1 MFKIKKLPK
10 KITLLILELQQLFDD
25 CQWMHFQSLLVSL
38 LITPFKPTLCGMA
51 KVLGFGTH
59 RSKHNTFIINSS
71 KVICKALQYY
81 AYMILSLLKKNGE
94 PIYFIFDDTTNK
106 KTGKHID
113 GAFKYYNYLSK
124 TYIKGHQIVCSIIS
138 YRGLTI
144 PYGFDVYIPKDQCLK
159 LGITFRKKT
168 QIALEQLKSF
178 EADSNQRVYVLA
190 DTYYATEPIINYCRM
205 KKQHFVST
213 LKFNRVFRVNRHQ
226 TNVSK
231 YLKNTIKGFRTSK
244 KIKLGKIN
252 YRVES
257 RKAELKTGGAVKLV
271 FTKHPTHRTAM
282 VLVTTGTALPVYE
295 IMQAY
300 RIRWNIEVFFKMSK
314 QNLGFNGYHSR
325 DIGAIKS
332 RIALSMLS
340 YNLLTHAFIN
350 DVRAKGKSLTKKNIS
365 KFSITEMLAE
375 LRYQINIDNIEQYI
389 DELPTKSKN
398 KIKKEFKSL
407 LIKAA

>member
-1 MFKIKKLPK
+1 MFKIKRLPK
-10 KITLLILELQQLFDD
+10 KITSLLLELQFLFDD

-38 LITPFKPTLCGMA
+38 LLTPFRPTLCGMA

-59 RSKHNTFIINSS
+59 RSKHNAFIINSS
-71 KVICKALQYY
+71 IIIRKALQYY
-81 AYMILSLLKKNGE
+81 AHIILSLLKKKGE

-113 GAFKYYNYLSK
+113 GAFKYYDHLSK

-138 YRGLTI
+138 YRGLII
-144 PYGFDVYIPKDQCLK
+144 PYGFDVYIPRAQCLE

-178 EADSNQRVYVLA
+178 EADDNQRVYVLA
-190 DTYYATEPIINYCRM
+190 DTYYATSPIMNYCRDNS
-205 KKQHFVST
+205 QNFVSS
-213 LKFNRVFRVNRHQ
+213 LKFNRVFRVNGYQ

-231 YLKNTIKGFRTSK
+231 YLKYTIKGFKTSK
-244 KIKLGKIN
+244 KIKLGKIT
-252 YRVES
+252 YQVES
-257 RKAELKTGGAVKLV
+257 REAELKTGGAVKLV

-295 IMQAY
+295 IMHAY

-314 QNLGFNGYHSR
+314 QYLGFNGYHSR
-325 DIGAIKS
+325 DIAAINS

-340 YNLLTHAFIN
+340 YNLLTHVFIN
-350 DVRAKGKSLTKKNIS
+350 DIRAKGKSLTKKNIS
-365 KFSITEMLAE
+365 KLSITEMLGE
-375 LRYQINIDNIEQYI
+375 IRYQINVDSIEHPL
-389 DELPTKSKN
+389 DELPTKLKN
-398 KIKKEFKSL
+398 KIKKDLKAQ

>member
-1 MFKIKKLPK
+1 MFKIKRLPK
-10 KITLLILELQQLFDD
+10 KITFFILDLQLFFDD
-25 CQWMHFQSLLVSL
+25 CQWLHFQSLLVSL
-38 LITPFKPTLCGMA
+38 LLTPFKPTLCGMT

-59 RSKHNTFIINSS
+59 RSKHNAFIINSS
-71 KVICKALQYY
+71 DVICKALHYY
-81 AYMILSLLKKNGE
+81 ALIILFLLKKAGE

-113 GAFKYYNYLSK
+113 GAFKYFSHLSK
-124 TYIKGHQIVCSIIS
+124 TYIKGQQIVCSIIS
-138 YRGLTI
+138 YRGLII
-144 PYGFDVYIPKDQCLK
+144 PYGFDVYIPKDQCQE

-168 QIALEQLKSF
+168 QIALDQLKSF
-178 EADSNQRVYVLA
+178 EADSNQTVYVLA
-190 DTYYATEPIINYCRM
+190 DTYYATEPIMNYCRM
-205 KKQHFVST
+205 KKQHFISS
-213 LKFNRVFRVNRHQ
+213 LKFNRVFRINGHQ
-226 TNVSK
+226 TNVRN
-231 YLKNTIKGFRTSK
+231 YLKHTIKGFKSSR

-257 RKAELKTGGAVKLV
+257 REAELKTGGAVKLV

-282 VLVTTGTALPVYE
+282 VLVTTSAALSVPE
-295 IMQAY
+295 IMHAY

-314 QNLGFNGYHSR
+314 QNLGFNGYQNR

-350 DVRAKGKSLTKKNIS
+350 DMRAKGKSLTKKNIS
-365 KFSITEMLAE
+365 KFSITGMLAE
-375 LRYQINIDNIEQYI
+375 LRFQINLDNIEQHI
-389 DELPTKSKN
+389 DELPTKLKN
-398 KIKKEFKSL
+398 EIKKDFKSQ

>member
-1 MFKIKKLPK
+1 MFKIKRLPK
-10 KITLLILELQQLFDD
+10 KITLLILDLQLIFDD
-25 CQWMHFQSLLVSL
+25 YQWMHFQSLLVSL
-38 LITPFKPTLCGMA
+38 LLTPFKPTLCGMA

-59 RSKHNTFIINSS
+59 RSKHNAFIINSS
-71 KVICKALQYY
+71 VIIGKALQFY
-81 AYMILSLLKKNGE
+81 AHMILSLLKKVGE

-113 GAFKYYNYLSK
+113 GAFKYFDHLSK
-124 TYIKGHQIVCSIIS
+124 TYIKGHQIVCSIVV
-138 YRGLTI
+138 YRGLII
-144 PYGFDVYIPKDQCLK
+144 PYCFDVYIPENQCSK
-159 LGITFRKKT
+159 LGVKFRKKT
-168 QIALEQLKSF
+168 DIALEQLKSF
-178 EADSNQRVYVLA
+178 ETDCNQKIFVLA
-190 DTYYATEPIINYCRM
+190 DTYYATKPIMNYCRL

-213 LKFNRVFRVNRHQ
+213 LKFNRIIKVNGHQ
-226 TNVSK
+226 TNVRK
-231 YLKNTIKGFRTSK
+231 YLKHTIKRFKSSR
-244 KIKLGKIN
+244 KIKLGKIT
-252 YRVES
+252 YRAES

-282 VLVTTGTALPVYE
+282 VLVTTSTALPVYE

-314 QNLGFNGYHSR
+314 QYLGFNGYQSR

-365 KFSITEMLAE
+365 KFSITEMLA
-375 LRYQINIDNIEQYI
+375 
-389 DELPTKSKN
+389 
-398 KIKKEFKSL
+398 
-407 LIKAA
+407 